1 MKLFENKNIKNLL
14 LPMLILMV
22 ATTILITIYTNKQYN
37 GLTIILNEKIA
48 EIVGVIKEKY
58 PEVDNDQII
67 KLLNS
72 DKNSYEFK
80 IGQEELMQYGID
92 TEQTNSIVS
101 IKEQMKTN
109 MIFNIILVIIFSIL
123 WMIIIFIYLR
133 KRDKK
138 INQITSYINEIKNK
152 KYELNIEENSEDEL
166 SNLKNELYKITI
178 MLKEE
183 SENSQKDKESIKMSV
198 QDISHQLKAPLTS
211 ISIML
216 DNLKDNPN
224 MDKEIR
230 QKFIFEISKQVE
242 WINWLVISMLKLS
255 KLDANVVEFYNE
267 KINVK
272 RFIDEIIKNLEI
284 PIEIKNQNIVIN
296 GDENTSFKGDYKW
309 QQEAVTNII
318 KNCIEHNKDY
328 GTIYINYEENSLF
341 TKITITDQ
349 GEGISKED
357 LKHIF
362 ERFYKG
368 KNSSEDSVGIGL
380 ALSKKIIEKDNGM
393 INCKSELQKGTE
405 FTIKYMK

>member
-1 MKLFENKNIKNLL
+1 MKIFENKNIKNLL

-138 INQITSYINEIKNK
+138 
-152 KYELNIEENSEDEL
+152 
-166 SNLKNELYKITI
+166 
-178 MLKEE
+178 
-183 SENSQKDKESIKMSV
+183 
-198 QDISHQLKAPLTS
+198 
-211 ISIML
+211 
-216 DNLKDNPN
+216 
-224 MDKEIR
+224 
-230 QKFIFEISKQVE
+230 
-242 WINWLVISMLKLS
+242 
-255 KLDANVVEFYNE
+255 
-267 KINVK
+267 
-272 RFIDEIIKNLEI
+272 
-284 PIEIKNQNIVIN
+284 
-296 GDENTSFKGDYKW
+296 
-309 QQEAVTNII
+309 
-318 KNCIEHNKDY
+318 
-328 GTIYINYEENSLF
+328 
-341 TKITITDQ
+341 
-349 GEGISKED
+349 
-357 LKHIF
+357 
-362 ERFYKG
+362 
-368 KNSSEDSVGIGL
+368 
-380 ALSKKIIEKDNGM
+380 
-393 INCKSELQKGTE
+393 
-405 FTIKYMK
+405 